1 MDKKIKVLFIDDDLL
16 LGYTVTMALHEKGY
30 EVMYQNSLAG
40 AKAAL
45 SESHPDIII
54 LDVEIGTGNGIEAT
68 PQLKTLAPDTPI
80 LFVSSHADSK
90 TAIQAIDAGGVS
102 YLRKPFDVEELAA
115 YIERFA
121 KPHNYLVTISTLVL
135 NTETRE
141 LLDKD
146 AKVIKLLSESEYKL
160 LKLLA
165 AYPNETVNR
174 TQIEKEIWTE
184 GASSEQSLNN
194 FISKLRK
201 YLVAD
206 PKLELVAVQKEGYK
220 LAIN

>member
-1 MDKKIKVLFIDDDLL
+1 MDKKIRVLFIDDDLF
-16 LGYTVTMALHEKGY
+16 LGQIVTTTLQKKGY

-40 AKAAL
+40 AKSAL
-45 SESHPDIII
+45 AESHPDIMI
-54 LDVEIGTGNGIEAT
+54 LDVEIGTGNGIEAA
-68 PQLKTLAPDTPI
+68 PQLRAIAPDIPI
-80 LFVSSHADSK
+80 LFVSSHTDSD
-90 TAIQAIDAGGVS
+90 TVIQAISAGAVN
-102 YLRKPFDVEELAA
+102 YLRKPFDIEELAV
-115 YIERFA
+115 YIGRFA
-121 KPHNYLVTISTLVL
+121 APHNYLIAIGTLTL

-165 AYPNETVNR
+165 GYPNETVSR
-174 TQIEKEIWTE
+174 EQMGKEIWTE
-184 GASSEQSLNN
+184 NIPSEQSLNN

-206 PKLELVAVQKEGYK
+206 TTLKLVSTQKEGYK